1 MKQNIEGFLK
11 DYNDIC
17 KKHNVS
23 LAHEDCHGAFIIQE
37 YDEENIEW
45 VESALIQSEL
55 DEYEAKMERERR
67 ERFERFYNEMKEL
80 VQSGINIV
88 ETAKGH
94 VGRISGDEMEWISP
108 VFKVFDADGNELR
121 EATRDEKAKIDWI
134 MKYVRGHNL
143 YYDYHEDGANV
154 DLKETIEWYE
164 KYK

>member
-11 DYNDIC
+11 EYKEIC
-17 KKHNVS
+17 KKYNIS
-23 LAHEDCHGAFIIQE
+23 LAHEDFQGAFIIQE
-37 YDEENIEW
+37 YEEENIDW

-67 ERFERFYNEMKEL
+67 ERFEMFYNEMKEL

-88 ETAKGH
+88 ETAKRG
-94 VGRISGDEMEWISP
+94 VKRIDDKLEWVPP
-108 VFKVFDADGNELR
+108 VFKVFDDDGNELR
-121 EATRDEKAKIDWI
+121 EATRDEISKIDWI
-134 MKYVRGHNL
+134 MINVRCHNL

-154 DLKETIEWYE
+154 DLKETVEWYE